1 LNVLKIEAGAMDV
14 DLESVSIER
23 CKESCLRMMQ
33 ERAHAWDI
41 SLKTTIS
48 PLLPDAHAD
57 EVRVK
62 QVLLNLISNAV
73 KFTNLVGS
81 IDISAGDLGD
91 GFIEV
96 VLCDTGTGIPNE
108 LMDYTFKPFVQATNA
123 HQFAHEGTGL
133 GFALVK
139 SFTEMMVGQVGI
151 ESTFGEGT
159 AVRISLFVFRPSRP
173 CQAIV
178 YS

>member
-1 LNVLKIEAGAMDV
+1 LLQVINDILNVFKIEAGAMDV
-14 DLESVSIER
+14 DLEAVSIEQ
-23 CKESCLRMMQ
+23 CKESYLRMMQ

-41 SLKTTIS
+41 SLKTIIS
-48 PLLPDAHAD
+48 PLLTDTHAD

-96 VLCDTGTGIPNE
+96 VLCDTVAGTGITNE
-108 LMDYTFKPFVQATNA
+108 LMEDMFKPFV
-123 HQFAHEGTGL
+123 
-133 GFALVK
+133 
-139 SFTEMMVGQVGI
+139 
-151 ESTFGEGT
+151 
-159 AVRISLFVFRPSRP
+159 
-173 CQAIV
+173 
-178 YS
+178 

>member
-1 LNVLKIEAGAMDV
+1 M
-14 DLESVSIER
+14 DLEAVSIEQ

-33 ERAHAWDI
+33 ERAYAWNI

-73 KFTNLVGS
+73 KFTNLGGS
-81 IDISAGDLGD
+81 IDNLAGVLGD

-96 VLCDTGTGIPNE
+96 VLCDTGTGIANKR
-108 LMDYTFKPFVQATNA
+108 MDDMCKHFVQATNSQ
-123 HQFAHEGTGL
+123 QFAHEGTGL

-151 ESTFGEGT
+151 ESTFSEGT
-159 AVRISLFVFRPSRP
+159 AVRITLSVF
-173 CQAIV
+173 
-178 YS
+178 

>member
-1 LNVLKIEAGAMDV
+1 MDV
-14 DLESVSIER
+14 DLEAVSIEQ
-23 CKESCLRMMQ
+23 CKESYLRMMQ

-41 SLKTTIS
+41 SLKTIIS
-48 PLLPDAHAD
+48 PLLTDTHAD

-108 LMDYTFKPFVQATNA
+108 LMDDMFNLLCMQLTPTNLLTKVQ
-123 HQFAHEGTGL
+123 
-133 GFALVK
+133 V
-139 SFTEMMVGQVGI
+139 
-151 ESTFGEGT
+151 
-159 AVRISLFVFRPSRP
+159 
-173 CQAIV
+173 
-178 YS
+178 